1 MLYKKYEEILGLRW
15 PVEYAHSFSAPTFG
29 IDTDPFLKKYKVI
42 LCNLISVDNKKFES
56 SVVHELIHAFLAE
69 RIDPAFAGYYY
80 HIVNSVNMSAEQKTT
95 RINKL
100 YLSWAHVDIWVDELL
115 NKFFP
120 NPMVEENELYVNTL
134 RKMANHRPEE
144 LRLPIFYVP
153 IAIHMAVASRSKTE
167 RGNLS
172 PVFRAL
178 GGELTD
184 LVNKLSDFYTSLHSL
199 SFNRKNDLLLLEESV
214 QTSALI
220 QKFDFVPQ
228 LLEEQNSNIPI
239 MRWHI

>member
-1 MLYKKYEEILGLRW
+1 
-15 PVEYAHSFSAPTFG
+15 
-29 IDTDPFLKKYKVI
+29 
-42 LCNLISVDNKKFES
+42 
-56 SVVHELIHAFLAE
+56 
-69 RIDPAFAGYYY
+69 
-80 HIVNSVNMSAEQKTT
+80 
-95 RINKL
+95 
-100 YLSWAHVDIWVDELL
+100 L